1 MDPSRM
7 SAASSAS
14 GQAANGAAAV
24 IATLLADAKGLLAM
38 DESNATCNARFAAL
52 GIAEDEGSRRA
63 WRELIL
69 TTPGL
74 ADSIGG
80 AILAD
85 ETIRQSTAD
94 GEPFVALMA
103 RTGIVPGIKVD
114 LGAKPMA
121 GHPGEKITEGLDGLR
136 ERLHDYA
143 AQGARFAKWRGVIAI
158 DGAGSPSRACIAAN
172 AHALARYA
180 ALCQEAG
187 VVPIVEPEVLMDG
200 DHTLARCRDVAKDVL
215 LAVFDE
221 LQAQGVVL
229 EDMILKPAMVM
240 PGSGSREQA
249 SIEAVADATIRTLL
263 RSVPAAVGGIAFLSG
278 GQSPELAS
286 AHLNAICRWFGTAHA
301 PWPIAFSY
309 ARAVQQPALER
320 WRGDDAQV
328 GAAQQLL
335 LHRVRCN
342 QAARSGDYDASMEPR

>member
-1 MDPSRM
+1 MDPPRM
-7 SAASSAS
+7 NAVSSPS
-14 GQAANGAAAV
+14 GQAAGGPAAV
-24 IATLLADAKGLLAM
+24 IATMLADGKGLIAM

-52 GIAEDEGSRRA
+52 GIAEDEATRRA

-114 LGAKPMA
+114 LGAMPLA
-121 GHPGEKITEGLDGLR
+121 GRPGEKITEGLDGLR

-143 AQGARFAKWRGVIAI
+143 TRGARFAKWRGVIGI
-158 DGAGSPSRACIAAN
+158 DGPDRPSRACIAAN

-187 VVPIVEPEVLMDG
+187 LVPIVEPEVLMDG
-200 DHTLARCRDVAKDVL
+200 DQSLARCRDVTHGVL

-221 LQAQGVVL
+221 LQRQDVQL
-229 EDMILKPAMVM
+229 EGMILKPAMVV
-240 PGSGSREQA
+240 PGSGSREKVA
-249 SIEAVADATIRTLL
+249 IDEVADATIRTLL
-263 RSVPAAVGGIAFLSG
+263 RCVPAAVGGIAFLSG
-278 GQSPELAS
+278 GQSPELAT
-286 AHLNAICRWFGTAHA
+286 ARLNAICRWFGTAPA
-301 PWPIAFSY
+301 PWPLAFSY
-309 ARAVQQPALER
+309 SRAVQQPALER
-320 WRGDDAQV
+320 WRGDAGQV

-342 QAARSGDYDASMEPR
+342 QAARSGDYDASMEAR